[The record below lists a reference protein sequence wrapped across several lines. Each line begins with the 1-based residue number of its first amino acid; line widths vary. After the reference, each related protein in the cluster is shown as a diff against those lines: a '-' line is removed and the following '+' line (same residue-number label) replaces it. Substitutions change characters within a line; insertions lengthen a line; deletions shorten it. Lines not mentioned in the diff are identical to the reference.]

1 MSTVESREN
10 EEQQK
15 REQEQKEEQYEATEQ
30 LSFDVLSAEA
40 GCVKKKRYKIIKIK
54 KTENKK

>member
-1 MSTVESREN
+1 MSTVESRED

-15 REQEQKEEQYEATEQ
+15 WEQEQKEGQYEVTEQ

-40 GCVKKKRYKIIKIK
+40 GGVKKKRYKIIKIK
-54 KTENKK
+54 KTENQK